1 MAVPGVKSDQP
12 FLIPQKRAASIPDS
26 APIPKKLNNATRT
39 TRKRS
44 NNKRDD
50 SSEPENSKST
60 ENLTEGEV
68 FRHLEAVRT
77 EMATISWYMDLPEK
91 LKIPEILREFLTS
104 LVLLLNT
111 YWSRK
116 VDFSILNMPNGR
128 IRTQLISGW
137 CRDIGSRMRL
147 RRKSTIESRRIRR
160 REKIKKPV
168 TRKWRANQQRTIMKM
183 LCRKSN

>member
-39 TRKRS
+39 TRERS

-50 SSEPENSKST
+50 SSEPKNPKST

-116 VDFSILNMPNGR
+116 VDFSILNMPEWPDQDTIDKWLVQR
-128 IRTQLISGW
+128 H
-137 CRDIGSRMRL
+137 
-147 RRKSTIESRRIRR
+147 RKPDEVKKKKYD
-160 REKIKKPV
+160 REPQDKKEGKDQEASDEKVKGEP
-168 TRKWRANQQRTIMKM
+168 TKNDYENAMQEE
-183 LCRKSN
+183 